1 MYVVNI
7 NNEIFLYS
15 HLDYPGTHEEMKS
28 LKTLK
33 TDKFINSLMENENE
47 NIILKVTG
55 PNKGTITLT
64 YTHRSTRNE
73 NNKKVQSIKKLANDI
88 KASVIK
94 NMIEN
99 VADQSQKDTL
109 VEYTSAFNFK
119 QPIGL
124 EEWISLLKKLH
135 SIYGV
140 KYSHT
145 VENVQEET
153 WNEYQILLKYPAKIK
168 FSEATLI
175 AEFWNLWPVYNRLGP
190 RFSDDPKTANMMMT
204 MHILDSFLFF

>member
-33 TDKFINSLMENENE
+33 TDKFINSLMENENK
-47 NIILKVTG
+47 NIILEVTG

-88 KASVIK
+88 KTSVIK

-109 VEYTSAFNFK
+109 VEYASAFNFK

-124 EEWISLLKKLH
+124 EE
-135 SIYGV
+135 
-140 KYSHT
+140 
-145 VENVQEET
+145 
-153 WNEYQILLKYPAKIK
+153 
-168 FSEATLI
+168 
-175 AEFWNLWPVYNRLGP
+175 
-190 RFSDDPKTANMMMT
+190 
-204 MHILDSFLFF
+204 